1 MDNNDVVK
9 LFGEIMEKAKT
20 DKKLVRKLKELAV
33 VSQKFE
39 MAAHLRDL
47 ERSFPETEQEKEAK
61 EVQTCLSMVGLS
73 TTPDVAWKCLKAIQG
88 YLAKKGEFDL
98 MTASDI
104 KVEAKKLES
113 E

>member
-1 MDNNDVVK
+1 MKDEDVVK
-9 LFGEIMEKAKT
+9 LFGELFEKAKT
-20 DKKLVRKLKELAV
+20 DKRLVRKLKEVAV
-33 VSQKFE
+33 LGQKFE
-39 MAAHLRDL
+39 MAAHLRDI
-47 ERSFPETEQEKEAK
+47 ERSFETPQEKEAK

-88 YLAKKGEFDL
+88 YLTKKGEFDL
-98 MTASDI
+98 MSASDI